1 MPYHLEN
8 VKEIVRLKIH
18 TKLMQQQVDSTVCLK
33 YIHAHG
39 SSEVIYIFQNYLSKI
54 SDQCHKDQIF
64 SEEHENLKKMFHFFL
79 TLEPCCC

>member
-39 SSEVIYIFQNYLSKI
+39 SSEVIYIFQNHPQS
-54 SDQCHKDQIF
+54 SDILRRPRKFEKNIP
-64 SEEHENLKKMFHFFL
+64 LFL
-79 TLEPCCC
+79 TLLSM